1 MVLGNVFQQFVG
13 KSPVTVMFRG
23 AMENIFAPARL
34 DALFSETAEHQ
45 YEGQLLFSTVADLL
59 ASVVCRYHKSVLA
72 AYHAEDEVGVS
83 VKAVYDKLGGV
94 EPRVSEQ
101 LVRQT
106 ASNLAEVFVAM
117 KARPQA
123 LLPGYRLRIL
133 DGNRFAGTDH
143 RIAELRGT
151 RAAALPG
158 LALVVLDPQVMLAVE
173 VIACEDGHANE
184 RPLSMRLLETIQ
196 AGDCWMA
203 DRNFCTP
210 SFLDGIDS
218 RKACFIIRQHMGNAR
233 GELVGR
239 RRKLGTIETGT
250 VYEQALALKRP
261 DGTAWTVRRITVHL
275 NRPTRD
281 KERLIHILTNLPAK
295 VSGRRIA
302 EMYRGRWKIETV
314 FQDLATV
321 LRGEVNTLGYPK
333 AALLAFCLALV
344 TFNLLSIVKTAMR
357 TAHRKTAPEKISTYY
372 LANEITATLRG
383 MEIAVPARQWTN
395 AFAEMASQELAKTL
409 LWLAKH
415 VNLARFATHTWQEKR
430 EQPPRKSGNRG
441 NHVSTFRVLQTRN
454 PDRK

>member
-1 MVLGNVFQQFVG
+1 MFLRKIFEQFVG
-13 KSPVTVMFRG
+13 ASPVTVMFRA
-23 AMENIFAPARL
+23 AMENVFAPVRL
-34 DALFSETAEHQ
+34 DKLFSDAAKQQ
-45 YEGQLLFSTVADLL
+45 YEGRLLFSTVANLL
-59 ASVVCRYHKSVLA
+59 AGVVCRYHKSVLA
-72 AYHAEDEVGVS
+72 SYRADKEIGVS
-83 VKAVYDKLGGV
+83 VRAVYDKLGGV
-94 EPRVSEQ
+94 EPCVSEQ
-101 LVRQT
+101 LVHET
-106 ASNLAEVFVAM
+106 AKSLAEVFVAM
-117 KARPQA
+117 KAQPQA

-158 LALVVLDPQVMLAVE
+158 IALVVLDPQVMLAVE

-184 RPLSMRLLETIQ
+184 RPLSVQLFKIIE

-218 RKACFIIRQHMGNAR
+218 RKAYFAIRQHMGNAR

-239 RRKLGTIETGT
+239 RKKLGTTETGT
-250 VYEQALALKRP
+250 VYEQALTLKRP
-261 DGTAWTVRRITVHL
+261 DGTAWTVRRITVRL
-275 NRPTRD
+275 GSPTRD
-281 KERLIHILTNLPAK
+281 KEQFIHILTNLPAK
-295 VSGRRIA
+295 VNGRKIA
-302 EMYRGRWKIETV
+302 DLYRKRWKIETV

-344 TFNLLSIVKTAMR
+344 TFNLLSIVKAAMR
-357 TAHRKTAPEKISTYY
+357 AAHRKTAPKKISTYY

-383 MEIAVPARQWTN
+383 MEIAVPARHWTQ
-395 AFAEMASQELAKTL
+395 AFADLANQELAKAL
-409 LWLAKH
+409 LRLAKH
-415 VNLARFATHTWQEKR
+415 VNLSTFATHSWSPKR
-430 EQPPRKSGNRG
+430 KQQPRKSGNRG
-441 NHVSTFRVLQTRN
+441 NHVSTFRVLQARN